1 MSKKSI
7 LLSIITA
14 ILIIPQIAFA
24 AWWNPLSWFN
34 NWRFSP
40 PAKEIRTEELESR
53 IKELEEKLENVATS
67 TPVIIATTTQPN
79 PGSIE
84 KKTEKPKTT
93 SQPTVQKPVQAV
105 TQPTTPKVELM
116 VKKDY
121 ESLYKNTYQKYADL
135 RTLVREE
142 KMVLDEYTSLTIV
155 KSNRRVYLNK
165 LLGILTDD
173 MKTFGEIRDTKP
185 KPENTVNYYVSKY
198 NQIEAEFS
206 AKTTAYKTD
215 TIEEQV
221 NATRNTGT
229 IEAEKRK
236 SSPECLTAKTA
247 YEEIES
253 KINNVKRSYA
263 SKIRAVDGSGLTDVQ
278 RVAQTAQLERQQAT
292 ELADLSVEANFIMS
306 KYYAVCEGYYGS
318 PKPLYP
324 AYTPPVNTYCSQ
336 YGNNVNCTSY

>member
-53 IKELEEKLENVATS
+53 IKELEEKLESVATS

-135 RTLVREE
+135 RT
-142 KMVLDEYTSLTIV
+142 
-155 KSNRRVYLNK
+155 
-165 LLGILTDD
+165 
-173 MKTFGEIRDTKP
+173 
-185 KPENTVNYYVSKY
+185 
-198 NQIEAEFS
+198 
-206 AKTTAYKTD
+206 
-215 TIEEQV
+215 
-221 NATRNTGT
+221 
-229 IEAEKRK
+229 
-236 SSPECLTAKTA
+236 
-247 YEEIES
+247 
-253 KINNVKRSYA
+253 
-263 SKIRAVDGSGLTDVQ
+263 
-278 RVAQTAQLERQQAT
+278 
-292 ELADLSVEANFIMS
+292 
-306 KYYAVCEGYYGS
+306 
-318 PKPLYP
+318 
-324 AYTPPVNTYCSQ
+324 
-336 YGNNVNCTSY
+336 